1 MTNGPALV
9 RHAGTRLLHARTD
22 LVTARPLR
30 LRLLPLLL
38 AAVVL
43 AAPPWVRAADDPV
56 VLNFVNAEIEAVVK
70 AVAEITGRNFVLD
83 PKVKGV
89 VNIVSARAV
98 PRSLVYPTL
107 LSALRLQGYAAVE
120 AGGITK
126 IVPEA
131 DAKQHGSSVAVG
143 NAPVS
148 SGDRLVTQVFS
159 LRYESAAQ
167 MVNVLRPLIT
177 PNNTVAAFPASN
189 ALVVTDYA
197 DNLRRIARI
206 VESLDQPPSA
216 EPVILPLRHASAL
229 DVAQTVI
236 KLLVEAPASAGQP
249 GPAAEPSQ
257 RSTVLADPRSNSLIV
272 RADSPARLGR
282 IRSLVEQLD
291 TPARAG
297 ANIRIVYLRNAEA
310 VKVAQTLRAVLTGGA
325 TAAQGLVPASGGSLA
340 GAGLTPVA
348 AAGAAS
354 GATGVAG
361 TVATLT
367 GLGSGAGAAAT
378 GDSQVPGPIVFG
390 GATIQADPTNNALV
404 ISAPEPIYN
413 NLRDVIER
421 LDVRRAQVY
430 VEALIAEVTAER
442 AAEFGVQWQFL
453 DSASLDPNYSGSGRG
468 AGGTNFGTRGTGV
481 NIFDAMSN
489 LSSVGQGLNLG
500 VIKGQVTIPGI
511 GAVLN
516 LSVLVRALEADANAN
531 ILSMPNLITLDN
543 EPAQVVIG
551 QNIPIVTGSYAQGG
565 ANPGAVNPF
574 QTFERRDV
582 GLTLRVKPQITEGGS
597 VKMQIYQEVSSV
609 SDPRTLLTPGGVI
622 TNKRALEST
631 VLVDDGQII
640 VLGGL
645 LQDSLTDGGDKV
657 PVLGDLPVVGPL
669 FRYDTRKRAKTN
681 LMVFLRPVVIR
692 NTATSQA
699 ITLDRYDYVLGEQR
713 RSVPEPR
720 VFWADPTAPVLP
732 PPQSTGPAVPL
743 PPLPQSTPP
752 GVPPP
757 PVVRSA
763 PGSPPPPPP
772 VVPATPSAAPG
783 LPPPPPPAVPPR
795 Q

>member
-1 MTNGPALV
+1 
-9 RHAGTRLLHARTD
+9 
-22 LVTARPLR
+22 
-30 LRLLPLLL
+30 
-38 AAVVL
+38 
-43 AAPPWVRAADDPV
+43 
-56 VLNFVNAEIEAVVK
+56 
-70 AVAEITGRNFVLD
+70 
-83 PKVKGV
+83 
-89 VNIVSARAV
+89 
-98 PRSLVYPTL
+98 
-107 LSALRLQGYAAVE
+107 
-120 AGGITK
+120 
-126 IVPEA
+126 
-131 DAKQHGSSVAVG
+131 
-143 NAPVS
+143 
-148 SGDRLVTQVFS
+148 
-159 LRYESAAQ
+159 
-167 MVNVLRPLIT
+167 
-177 PNNTVAAFPASN
+177 
-189 ALVVTDYA
+189 
-197 DNLRRIARI
+197 
-206 VESLDQPPSA
+206 
-216 EPVILPLRHASAL
+216 
-229 DVAQTVI
+229 
-236 KLLVEAPASAGQP
+236 
-249 GPAAEPSQ
+249 
-257 RSTVLADPRSNSLIV
+257 
-272 RADSPARLGR
+272 
-282 IRSLVEQLD
+282 
-291 TPARAG
+291 
-297 ANIRIVYLRNAEA
+297 
-310 VKVAQTLRAVLTGGA
+310 
-325 TAAQGLVPASGGSLA
+325 
-340 GAGLTPVA
+340 
-348 AAGAAS
+348 
-354 GATGVAG
+354 
-361 TVATLT
+361 
-367 GLGSGAGAAAT
+367 
-378 GDSQVPGPIVFG
+378 
-390 GATIQADPTNNALV
+390 
-404 ISAPEPIYN
+404 
-413 NLRDVIER
+413 
-421 LDVRRAQVY
+421 
-430 VEALIAEVTAER
+430 
-442 AAEFGVQWQFL
+442 
-453 DSASLDPNYSGSGRG
+453 
-468 AGGTNFGTRGTGV
+468 
-481 NIFDAMSN
+481 MSN